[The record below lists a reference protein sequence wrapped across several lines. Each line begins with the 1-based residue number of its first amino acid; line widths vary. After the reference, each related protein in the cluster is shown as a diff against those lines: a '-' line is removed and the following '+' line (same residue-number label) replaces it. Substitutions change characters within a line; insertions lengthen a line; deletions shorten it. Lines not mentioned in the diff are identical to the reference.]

1 MFETRLHVIQ
11 PNDAISKR
19 KLWEGWLQWANR
31 LSGIDSD
38 NLARS
43 QFGRDSFTIDAFL
56 ELFSAGLDASD
67 AAGLVSNESGTM
79 VAASKKIVSLEI
91 SGDYWV
97 NWSLT
102 LATNSGD
109 CMFVGGV
116 PFVGNQFIGSA
127 NDFKAEMG
135 WFNNSDITESARNGP
150 EAVGPEDD
158 ATEMTYEDWESFGKT
173 GVTFQ
178 TKASSYTKVDVL
190 RQRYYMHND
199 KAYVHLSGSGAA
211 TLGRITGNVGIL
223 LFCQP
228 GSTFNITASRLTL
241 HRRNK

>member
-11 PNDAISKR
+11 PNDAIDKR

-38 NLARS
+38 NLARL

-67 AAGLVSNESGTM
+67 AAGLVSNEAGTM
-79 VAASKKIVSLEI
+79 VAASKKIVNLDI
-91 SGDYWV
+91 SGDYWI

-102 LATNSGD
+102 LATNTGD
-109 CMFVGGV
+109 CFFVGGV
-116 PFVGNQFIGSA
+116 PFIGNQFIGSA

-150 EAVGPEDD
+150 EIVGPEGD
-158 ATEMTYEDWESFGKT
+158 ATELTYEDWESFGKI
-173 GVTFQ
+173 GHTFK
-178 TKASSYTKVDVL
+178 TKALNLTKDDAL
-190 RQRYYMHND
+190 QQRRHTFND
-199 KAYVHLSGSGAA
+199 KAYIHLSGSGAA
-211 TLGRITGNVGIL
+211 TLGRGTGNTGII